1 MANVLTN
8 RISVKEWTAH
18 AHSHPW
24 IGEIGG
30 PKRTIQHP
38 VCPRCEKVALRD
50 RGWAANRM
58 ARCPS
63 CGWSGRATTLL
74 NEYVEGGMYR

>member
-1 MANVLTN
+1 MNVLTN
-8 RISVKEWTAH
+8 RIGVNEWKAH

-24 IGEIGG
+24 IGQIGG
-30 PKRTIQHP
+30 ERRTIQHP
-38 VCPRCEKVALRD
+38 VCPKCEKIALRHH
-50 RGWAANRM
+50 GWTTKRI

-63 CGWSGRATTLL
+63 CNWTGRAEVLL